1 MGKPSASNII
11 AKSQSTQEEIAKGF
25 ADVRKSMSALPPKA
39 DMCGALVDVRF
50 GPKADI
56 GDYSTTSS
64 AIETSAG
71 GIASPSVWKM
81 APQSPRELLV
91 DLKSRFNQ

>member
-39 DMCGALVDVRF
+39 DMCGAIGDVRF
-50 GPKADI
+50 GPIADI
-56 GDYSTTSS
+56 GRAEFEFGCIGLTEPRTQL
-64 AIETSAG
+64 ATRANQETSNSAHAR
-71 GIASPSVWKM
+71 ISS
-81 APQSPRELLV
+81 
-91 DLKSRFNQ
+91 